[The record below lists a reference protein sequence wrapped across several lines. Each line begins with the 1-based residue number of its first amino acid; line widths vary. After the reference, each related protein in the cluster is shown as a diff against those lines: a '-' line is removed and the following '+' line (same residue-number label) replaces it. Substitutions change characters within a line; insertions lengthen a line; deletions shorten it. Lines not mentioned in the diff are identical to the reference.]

1 MSHYFTPTKK
11 RHGIIKPVGPTKII
25 RIDSRTQIEVS
36 ASIPDNVA
44 IARFNEKNRAYLMY
58 GNRTPNNPV
67 KDEFKEI
74 PMGSIEELA
83 SIIDDGALPE
93 TE

>member
-1 MSHYFTPTKK
+1 MKHHHPIS
-11 RHGIIKPVGPTKII
+11 IGPTKIL

-36 ASIPDNVA
+36 TSIPDNVA

-67 KDEFKEI
+67 KDEFKEV
-74 PMGSIEELA
+74 PMGSIEDLA
-83 SIIDDGALPE
+83 SVVEDLTAPE

>member
-1 MSHYFTPTKK
+1 MKHYFEPRKK
-11 RHGIIKPVGPTKII
+11 KLHGITVVGATKII

-44 IARFNEKNRAYLMY
+44 IARYNEKHRALFLYDT
-58 GNRTPNNPV
+58 RTPNNPV
-67 KDEFKEI
+67 KAEFREI
-74 PMGSIEELA
+74 PVGSIEDLA
-83 SIIDDGALPE
+83 SVVEDLTAPE